1 MVIDPKLAVTK
12 RGCNGAEGGAAARNV
27 KMLVR
32 VPSPT
37 LLTELTL
44 GYIGERVGGK
54 GKNLRVSLNGLG
66 ILKDNAA
73 VFFLGGEGDEINKI
87 LLISDQIGRA
97 HV

>member
-1 MVIDPKLAVTK
+1 MAYFTIGDPPSEGGGSNPMVIDPKLAVTK

-44 GYIGERVGGK
+44 GYIGEK
-54 GKNLRVSLNGLG
+54 
-66 ILKDNAA
+66 
-73 VFFLGGEGDEINKI
+73 LGGEESQGLMFKWIKAIEKK
-87 LLISDQIGRA
+87 
-97 HV
+97 